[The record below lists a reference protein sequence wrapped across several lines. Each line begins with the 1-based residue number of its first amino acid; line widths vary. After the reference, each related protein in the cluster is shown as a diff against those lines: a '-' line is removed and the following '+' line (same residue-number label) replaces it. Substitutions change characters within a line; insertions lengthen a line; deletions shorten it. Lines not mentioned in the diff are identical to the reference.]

1 MSKRLAAVPLLD
13 DERPAGPVHRSIIA
27 VDLEGSTMRSN
38 PVKGEIRQVM
48 YEVLGHA
55 LEAVAITGDRLEPL
69 ADRGDGVLLLVRPH
83 DAVPKTVLLER
94 LAPLLAAQI
103 AEHNAQ
109 ARLPALQMH
118 LRMVVHAGEVH
129 ADGQGWYGE
138 AIDIAIRLLDAR
150 PVKRTLKQTGMPLV
164 LVVSQEIYAGIVCQG
179 YVDPDTY
186 LPLVRVRVGNR
197 RHRGWVHVPEPSA
210 LPLPA
215 VPAQGRLIAP
225 TTRRNWETGADRAA
239 AAG

>member
-1 MSKRLAAVPLLD
+1 MSKRLAAVALLD
-13 DERPAGPVHRSIIA
+13 DERLVGPVHRSIIA

-38 PVKGEIRQVM
+38 PVKGEIRRVM
-48 YEVLGHA
+48 YDLLLDA
-55 LEAVAITGDRLEPL
+55 LETVAITGDRLETL
-69 ADRGDGVLLLVRPH
+69 ADRGDGVLVLVRPH

-94 LAPLLAAQI
+94 LVPLLAARI
-103 AEHNAQ
+103 AEHNGQ
-109 ARLPALQMH
+109 ARLPALRIH

-129 ADGQGWYGE
+129 ADGRGWYGD

-164 LVVSQEIYAGIVCQG
+164 LVVSQEIYAGLVCQG

-197 RHRGWVHVPEPSA
+197 RLRGWVHVPEPSA
-210 LPLPA
+210 LPLGA
-215 VPAQGRLIAP
+215 VPAQD
-225 TTRRNWETGADRAA
+225 RRAAATKANWGTGADRAA
-239 AAG
+239 G